1 VDWRVKFI
9 DFPEQ
14 WRRQRGELLPIIE
27 DTIARGDLML
37 REQLVDFETHLAAFN
52 GSMHAV
58 GVSNCTDGLRLLA
71 HALDVGPEDEVVTV
85 AHTFIATI
93 SPFVLRGATPV
104 FVDIGADHLMDTD
117 QLLSA
122 VTRRTKIIIPVHLNG
137 RTVDMDAVLK
147 VADSVGA
154 TVIEDAAQAF
164 GAKGVAEGLTQ
175 GKVVVDMSSISP
187 VETTQFAQKIN
198 ALGCQYLDAPV
209 SGGPAGAEAGTLT
222 VMVGGDEE
230 TFNRALPVFEQF
242 GGTIRLCGPVGGGQ
256 AVKLVNQLLVA
267 VHTMAASEAAALAV
281 QLGADL
287 ATVRDVIG
295 TSFGSSAML
304 LRNLPRFIE
313 RDFSPATPVGLIA
326 KDLSIIHSEAV
337 NAGVPLFLGGLV
349 EQWFLEAKARGW
361 TGEDMSALVKFWDRP
376 DASPA
381 ASGQGG

>member
-1 VDWRVKFI
+1 MKIGV
-9 DFPEQ
+9 
-14 WRRQRGELLPIIE
+14 
-27 DTIARGDLML
+27 
-37 REQLVDFETHLAAFN
+37 
-52 GSMHAV
+52 V
-58 GVSNCTDGLRLLA
+58 GIGKMGTPVAGRLLA
-71 HALDVGPEDEVVTV
+71 AGHDVSICNRSRSARVDSLAE
-85 AHTFIATI
+85 
-93 SPFVLRGATPV
+93 RGAVVRASP
-104 FVDIGADHLMDTD
+104 ADLAAHAEVILTA
-117 QLLSA
+117 LP
-122 VTRRTKIIIPVHLNG
+122 TE
-137 RTVDMDAVLK
+137 
-147 VADSVGA
+147 DSVRDVYVQMSDVA
-154 TVIEDAAQAF
+154 
-164 GAKGVAEGLTQ
+164 AEGQLY
-175 GKVVVDMSSISP
+175 VDHSTVSINLNRWCAD
-187 VETTQFAQKIN
+187 TLAAKHAAF
-198 ALGCQYLDAPV
+198 LDAPV

-222 VMVGGDEE
+222 VMVGGDEQ

-287 ATVRDVIG
+287 GIVRDVIG

-361 TGEDMSALVKFWDRP
+361 AGEDMSSLVKFWDRL
-376 DASPA
+376 DDSTA
-381 ASGQGG
+381 APGQEG

>member
-1 VDWRVKFI
+1 MKIGVVGIGKM
-9 DFPEQ
+9 
-14 WRRQRGELLPIIE
+14 GTPI
-27 DTIARGDLML
+27 
-37 REQLVDFETHLAAFN
+37 AA
-52 GSMHAV
+52 
-58 GVSNCTDGLRLLA
+58 RLLA
-71 HALDVGPEDEVVTV
+71 AGHEVSICNRSRNARVESLAESGAVVRASPADLAAHAELILTALPTE
-85 AHTFIATI
+85 
-93 SPFVLRGATPV
+93 
-104 FVDIGADHLMDTD
+104 
-117 QLLSA
+117 
-122 VTRRTKIIIPVHLNG
+122 
-137 RTVDMDAVLK
+137 
-147 VADSVGA
+147 DSVRDVYVQMADVAAAGQLYVDHS
-154 TVIEDAAQAF
+154 TVSINLNRWCADTLAAKRAGF
-164 GAKGVAEGLTQ
+164 
-175 GKVVVDMSSISP
+175 
-187 VETTQFAQKIN
+187 
-198 ALGCQYLDAPV
+198 LDAPV

-304 LRNLPRFIE
+304 LRNLPRFLE

-349 EQWFLEAKARGW
+349 QQWFLEARARGW
-361 TGEDMSALVKFWDRP
+361 NDEDMSSLVKLWDRP